1 MQTLFYLHPHF
12 LASFVIYSR
21 HSERVNNSG
30 LYTYIYLYILRVAV
44 MSFEEI
50 LGRNLHGIVY
60 RMEDG
65 EHVYFLSLSPD
76 HKYVAAV
83 FGNGALRIM
92 DPLTL
97 ELFARSLPG
106 KPYDDL
112 PCTCVRWLPKELEEE
127 TCKSYRLISVS
138 SAGGIFGWKWDGTD
152 LFRFKK
158 LEEKGNEISLVDI
171 SPKGDTFLTCGKDR
185 IVRLYNSE
193 TFQLIGELKKGINDD
208 GSLRTTHTS
217 RVFSVR
223 FVTATL
229 AASAGW
235 ESPLQL
241 WDLRTLRSEREI
253 VGTQGSSDCVEPIAH
268 SCLLLFTDTK
278 SSPKLRVLDPISRNE
293 REEET
298 RIINEKLTA
307 SDNPLV
313 SRFCPSTSSIWCAC
327 SSPNKVINVLLSTGS
342 IVGEIDLPGSPL
354 NLTIDDYNG
363 MMIYVSCQD
372 GQIVVVRPG

>member
-1 MQTLFYLHPHF
+1 
-12 LASFVIYSR
+12 
-21 HSERVNNSG
+21 
-30 LYTYIYLYILRVAV
+30 

-50 LGRNLHGIVY
+50 LGRNLRGIVY
-60 RMEDG
+60 SMEDG
-65 EHVYFLSLSPD
+65 EHVYFLSPSPD

-92 DPLTL
+92 DPFTL
-97 ELFARSLPG
+97 ELLARSLPG

-112 PCTCVRWLPKELEEE
+112 PCTCVRWFPEEEEEE
-127 TCKSYRLISVS
+127 TSKSYRLITVS
-138 SAGGIFGWKWDGTD
+138 SAGGIFGWKWDGRE
-152 LFRFKK
+152 LLRFKK
-158 LEEKGNEISLVDI
+158 LEEKGNEISSVDI
-171 SPKGDTFLTCGKDR
+171 SPKGETFLTCGKDR

-208 GSLRTTHTS
+208 GSPRTTHTS
-217 RVFSVR
+217 RVFSAR
-223 FVTATL
+223 FITATL

-253 VGTQGSSDCVEPIAH
+253 VGTQSSSDCVEPIAH

-278 SSPKLRVLDPISRNE
+278 SPPKLRILDPITRSE
-293 REEET
+293 RQEET
-298 RIINEKLTA
+298 KIINENLTA
-307 SDNPLV
+307 SENPLV
-313 SRFCPSTSSIWCAC
+313 SRFCQSTSSIWCTC
-327 SSPNKVINVLLSTGS
+327 SSPNKVINILMSTGT
-342 IVGEIDLPGSPL
+342 IVGEIALPATPL
-354 NLTIDDYNG
+354 NLTVDDYSG